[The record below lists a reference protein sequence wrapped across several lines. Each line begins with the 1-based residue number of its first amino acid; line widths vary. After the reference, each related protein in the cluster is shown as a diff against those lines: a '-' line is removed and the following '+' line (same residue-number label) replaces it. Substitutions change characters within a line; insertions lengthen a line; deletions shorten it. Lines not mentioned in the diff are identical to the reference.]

1 MKSKNVVLGIAVFI
15 LVGVIALVI
24 LMVIGGNDIV
34 LKKAKTSSSVD
45 KINMEINVDNGDEKI
60 DWSKYQTKDI
70 ILSESLVINEGGI
83 YKLSGT
89 LNNGYIK
96 VNTQDNVKL
105 EFNNVSIT
113 NMSGPAVYIEKAEDI
128 VINLLDGTVNTLVDG
143 NTYVGFDQNV
153 NGAIYSEDDMTFE
166 GTGTL
171 NVTSNF
177 EDAIVSKN
185 DLKFVDGKYIIN
197 SSDDGIRGKDSV
209 YIKGGSF
216 QIEAKGNGIKT
227 TNTKDTNKGFIR
239 IKDGEFSIN
248 SELDA
253 IQAETKLL
261 IQDGKYSIITGGG
274 SSNSS
279 SDDSWGNW
287 GNRSGRT
294 SKGASTNS
302 AKGLKAKDNLVI
314 EKGDFTFN
322 TSDDAIHSK
331 KSLGIKEVNI
341 NINSGDDGIHADT
354 ELIVDNGNINIAK
367 SLEGIEAANV
377 VINSGNISIISDDD
391 GINVAGGRDSSSVN
405 GRRGQ
410 NEFNK
415 TDVNQLVINDGKIH
429 VNSSGDGIDVNG
441 SIYINGGS
449 LVVEGPE
456 DDGNGALDYDVE
468 LIINGGELI
477 TSGSGG
483 MAQSISDNSKQYGVM
498 INFHEQIKDDK
509 TVLIVDKDNK
519 EIISYSSSK
528 TYSSLVVSSK
538 KLTKGNYKV
547 KVDGEEIEN
556 FTIDKISTI
565 VGEMS
570 RPSMKRR

>member
-341 NINSGDDGIHADT
+341 NINSGDD
-354 ELIVDNGNINIAK
+354 DNI
-367 SLEGIEAANV
+367 
-377 VINSGNISIISDDD
+377 
-391 GINVAGGRDSSSVN
+391 
-405 GRRGQ
+405 
-410 NEFNK
+410 
-415 TDVNQLVINDGKIH
+415 
-429 VNSSGDGIDVNG
+429 
-441 SIYINGGS
+441 
-449 LVVEGPE
+449 
-456 DDGNGALDYDVE
+456 
-468 LIINGGELI
+468 
-477 TSGSGG
+477 
-483 MAQSISDNSKQYGVM
+483 
-498 INFHEQIKDDK
+498 
-509 TVLIVDKDNK
+509 
-519 EIISYSSSK
+519 
-528 TYSSLVVSSK
+528 
-538 KLTKGNYKV
+538 
-547 KVDGEEIEN
+547 
-556 FTIDKISTI
+556 
-565 VGEMS
+565 
-570 RPSMKRR
+570 